1 MKAREYTSPL
11 IEKLLSEVTPEE
23 MEKIEQL
30 MEAMNRKQQTAV
42 EWLLKQLDEKAVAVD
57 VLQIRKIN
65 ITINTSDYMDIRK
78 QARKMEKE
86 QIINTWS
93 EATAPDHEIG
103 LSDAPYIITQI
114 KKAEQYYNETYE
126 K

>member
-23 MEKIEQL
+23 MEKTEQL
-30 MEAMNRKQQTAV
+30 MEAMNNKQQTAV
-42 EWLLKQLDEKAVAVD
+42 RWFLDQLLKDGYIKRLP
-57 VLQIRKIN
+57 VLQFQ
-65 ITINTSDYMDIRK
+65 

-114 KKAEQYYNETYE
+114 KKAEQYYNETYGDG
-126 K
+126 KQ